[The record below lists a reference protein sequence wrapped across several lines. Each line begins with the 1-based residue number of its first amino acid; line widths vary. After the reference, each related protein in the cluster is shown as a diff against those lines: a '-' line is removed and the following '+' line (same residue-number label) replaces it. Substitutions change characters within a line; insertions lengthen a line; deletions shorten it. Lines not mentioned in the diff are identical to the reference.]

1 MKHPINELAITASV
15 GQFIREVRNG
25 NKRPSMYTILH
36 KNGVHSANRARQLIA
51 RMIENKIIHRHRDGS
66 FSLCHQNYDMAEVM
80 PVLLKRTYNRRPKE
94 VVQEVLE
101 EIVETVVTEDVIT
114 SLQDYTAQDLVTE
127 LRSRGYAVTCC
138 REVITIET
146 L

>member
-25 NKRPSMYTILH
+25 NKRPSMYVILR
-36 KNGVHSANRARQLIA
+36 KNGVHSANRAKQLIA
-51 RMIENKIIHRHRDGS
+51 RMIENKVIHKHSNGT
-66 FSLCHQNYDMAEVM
+66 FSLCRQNFDMAEVM
-80 PVLLKRTYNRRPKE
+80 PALLKRTYTKRPKE
-94 VVQEVLE
+94 IVQEVLE
-101 EIVETVVTEDVIT
+101 EVVEIVASEDVLT
-114 SLQDYTAQDLVTE
+114 LQDYTAQDLVAE

>member
-36 KNGVHSANRARQLIA
+36 KNGVHSTNRARQLIA
-51 RMIENKIIHRHRDGS
+51 RMIENKIVHKHSNGT
-66 FSLCHQNYDMAEVM
+66 FSLCRQNFDMAEVM
-80 PVLLKRTYNRRPKE
+80 PVLLKRTYNKRPKE

-101 EIVETVVTEDVIT
+101 EIAEAVVSEDVLT
-114 SLQDYTAQDLVTE
+114 LQDYTAQDLVAE

-138 REVITIET
+138 REVVTIET

>member
-1 MKHPINELAITASV
+1 
-15 GQFIREVRNG
+15 
-25 NKRPSMYTILH
+25 MYIILR
-36 KNGVHSANRARQLIA
+36 KNGVHSANRAKQLIA
-51 RMIENKIIHRHRDGS
+51 RMIENKIIHKHRDGS

-101 EIVETVVTEDVIT
+101 EIVESVVAEDVIS

-127 LRSRGYAVTCC
+127 LRERGYTVTCH
-138 REVITIET
+138 REVVTIET
-146 L
+146 LWWIQDTYCC

>member
-25 NKRPSMYTILH
+25 NKRPSMYVILR

-51 RMIENKIIHRHRDGS
+51 RMIENKIVHKHSNGT
-66 FSLCHQNYDMAEVM
+66 FSLCRQNFDMAEVM
-80 PVLLKRTYNRRPKE
+80 PILLKRTYNKRPKE

-101 EIVETVVTEDVIT
+101 EIVEVIDSEDVLT
-114 SLQDYTAQDLVTE
+114 LQDYTAQDLVAE

>member
-25 NKRPSMYTILH
+25 NKRPSMYVILR

-51 RMIENKIIHRHRDGS
+51 RMIENKIIHKHRDGS

-80 PVLLKRTYNRRPKE
+80 PVLLKRTYNKRPKE
-94 VVQEVLE
+94 IVQEVLE
-101 EIVETVVTEDVIT
+101 EIAEVVASEDVLT
-114 SLQDYTAQDLVTE
+114 LQDYTAQDLVTE

>member
-1 MKHPINELAITASV
+1 MPI
-15 GQFIREVRNG
+15 
-25 NKRPSMYTILH
+25 
-36 KNGVHSANRARQLIA
+36 
-51 RMIENKIIHRHRDGS
+51 
-66 FSLCHQNYDMAEVM
+66 
-80 PVLLKRTYNRRPKE
+80 LLKRTYNRRPKE
-94 VVQEVLE
+94 TAQAILE

>member
-1 MKHPINELAITASV
+1 
-15 GQFIREVRNG
+15 
-25 NKRPSMYTILH
+25 MYTILH

-51 RMIENKIIHRHRDGS
+51 RMIENKIIHKHRDGS

-80 PVLLKRTYNRRPKE
+80 PVLLKRTYTKRPKE
-94 VVQEVLE
+94 IVQEVLE
-101 EIVETVVTEDVIT
+101 EIAEVVASEDVLT
-114 SLQDYTAQDLVTE
+114 LQDYTAQDLVTE

>member
-25 NKRPSMYTILH
+25 NKRPSMYVILR

-51 RMIENKIIHRHRDGS
+51 RMIENKIVHKHSNGT
-66 FSLCHQNYDMAEVM
+66 FSLCRQNFDMAEVM
-80 PVLLKRTYNRRPKE
+80 PILLKRTYNKRPKE

-101 EIVETVVTEDVIT
+101 EIVEVIDSEDVLT
-114 SLQDYTAQDLVTE
+114 LQDYTVQDLVAE